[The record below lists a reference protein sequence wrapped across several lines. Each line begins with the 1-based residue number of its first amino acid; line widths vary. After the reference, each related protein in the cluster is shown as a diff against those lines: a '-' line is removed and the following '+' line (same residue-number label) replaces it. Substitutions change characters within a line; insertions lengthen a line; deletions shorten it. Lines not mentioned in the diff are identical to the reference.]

1 MDDRRVLVVEDNP
14 TNMKL
19 VRYVLTYEGYTVIEG
34 TTAEAGIALAHEH
47 LPQVI
52 LLDIQLPGEMDGLD
66 AVKRLKHDER
76 TMAIPVVAVTAFAMT
91 HDKQRAL
98 DAGFDGYLEKPISI
112 DALREVVRL
121 LVDRRSDDGD

>member
-1 MDDRRVLVVEDNP
+1 MADRQVLVIEDNP

-19 VRYVLTYEGYTVIEG
+19 VRDVLSHDGYTVIEG

-47 LPQVI
+47 LPHVI

-91 HDKQRAL
+91 NDKQRAP

-112 DALREVVRL
+112 DALREVVRQL
-121 LVDRRSDDGD
+121 ADRRSDDGD

>member
-19 VRYVLTYEGYTVIEG
+19 VRDVLTYEGYTVIEG

-76 TMAIPVVAVTAFAMT
+76 TMAIPVVAVTEFAMT

>member
-1 MDDRRVLVVEDNP
+1 MAQGRVVVVEDNP
-14 TNMKL
+14 TNMRL
-19 VRYVLTYEGYTVIEG
+19 VRDVLTFEGYTVIEA
-34 TTAEAGIALAHEH
+34 TTAEEGIELAQEH
-47 LPQVI
+47 LPHVI

-66 AVKRLKHDER
+66 AVKRLKHDGR

-91 HDKQRAL
+91 NDKQRAL

>member
-19 VRYVLTYEGYTVIEG
+19 VRDVLTYEGYTVIEG

-52 LLDIQLPGEMDGLD
+52 LLDIQLPGGMDGLE
-66 AVKRLKHDER
+66 AVKVLKHDDKTES
-76 TMAIPVVAVTAFAMT
+76 IPVVAVTAFAME
-91 HDKQRAL
+91 DDRERAL
-98 DAGFDGYLEKPISI
+98 VAGFDGYLEKPVNI
-112 DALREVVRL
+112 DALRAEVMRFVPL
-121 LVDRRSDDGD
+121 GEVKND

>member
-1 MDDRRVLVVEDNP
+1 MADRQVLVVEDNP

-19 VRYVLTYEGYTVIEG
+19 VRDVLTHDGYTVIEG

-52 LLDIQLPGEMDGLD
+52 LLDIQLPGQMDGLD

-76 TMAIPVVAVTAFAMT
+76 TMAIPVVAVTALAMT
-91 HDKQRAL
+91 QDKQRAL

>member
-1 MDDRRVLVVEDNP
+1 
-14 TNMKL
+14 
-19 VRYVLTYEGYTVIEG
+19 
-34 TTAEAGIALAHEH
+34 
-47 LPQVI
+47 
-52 LLDIQLPGEMDGLD
+52 
-66 AVKRLKHDER
+66 
-76 TMAIPVVAVTAFAMT
+76 VAVTAFAMT